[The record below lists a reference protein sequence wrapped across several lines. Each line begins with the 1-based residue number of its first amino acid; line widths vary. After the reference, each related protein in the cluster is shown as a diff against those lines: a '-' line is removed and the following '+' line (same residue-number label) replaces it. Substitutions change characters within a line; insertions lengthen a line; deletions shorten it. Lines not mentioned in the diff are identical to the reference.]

1 MAANPINQNILK
13 AGSGSESVG
22 GEGVRPLELHPFN
35 KLSPEAAE
43 QRRFKEF
50 SRERSKLR
58 RENGYSREEYPP
70 PFEVIV

>member
-13 AGSGSESVG
+13 AGSDTERVEGEG
-22 GEGVRPLELHPFN
+22 GGVRPLELHPFN

-43 QRRFKEF
+43 PRRFKEF

-58 RENGYSREEYPP
+58 RRASGEERYP
-70 PFEVIV
+70 FVVTV